1 MYVFKSVMSSCFSWV
16 YIESAGSDNMMISFI
31 LVLVVQ
37 TLDGAIH
44 PADNHYI
51 KQLLIRALRKSPATS
66 KASKDIL
73 DCFFCSEFDFGWL

>member
-1 MYVFKSVMSSCFSWV
+1 
-16 YIESAGSDNMMISFI
+16 MMISFI

-51 KQLLIRALRKSPATS
+51 KQLSIRALRKSPATS
-66 KASKDIL
+66 KTSKDIL
-73 DCFFCSEFDFGWL
+73 GCFFVVNLILVGYSLRSRRLEVLSVP